1 MTEPILSSIYE
12 SKITGV
18 NTKDRIYS
26 KIHPEMSIKF
36 TENTPVYLLNSII
49 RTIQSKIHSLAFDFD
64 PTASTTDVEID
75 YTNTTP
81 NIDKLEHLVRVISM
95 LQIQLSEEELESMIK
110 TAKEESKMDKKQLSE
125 SKSDTYEF
133 VIDVDNK
140 DIRYLLTTDDIKV
153 YKNDTLIPDLTK
165 KFFPQQYVLKHL
177 AKNQKIVIN
186 MYPSLGT
193 GSVHSRWNIGDGYY
207 DAITK
212 EMNVSPKSSYSSE
225 YLFYKALGSLI
236 QELDVLQSLGEYGK
250 SLEETLKLTA
260 PTSKIFRFY
269 QTTEKN
275 EVIGEL
281 FSKFCYEFGKKK
293 RQYGLNSSVYL
304 RPHVGES
311 CIQFQL
317 GFTRKVSAKFV
328 YDFIQTAKTEL
339 QGILRNI
346 MTQFVSSNE
355 KYKRLTSY

>member
-1 MTEPILSSIYE
+1 MAEPILVSIYD
-12 SKITGV
+12 SKITEV
-18 NTKDRIYS
+18 KSKDFLYS
-26 KIHPEMSIKF
+26 KTQPELSIKF
-36 TENTPVYLLNSII
+36 TENTPVYLLNSVI

-64 PTASTTDVEID
+64 ANASTTDIEID
-75 YTNTTP
+75 YSNTTP
-81 NIDKLEHLVRVISM
+81 TIDKLEHLVRVISM
-95 LQIQLSEEELESMIK
+95 LQVQLSEDELETMIK
-110 TAKEESKMDKKQLSE
+110 TATEESKMDKKQLAE

-133 VIDVDNK
+133 VVDVDNK

-153 YKNDTLIPDLTK
+153 YKNNVLKPELTK

-193 GSVHSRWNIGDGYY
+193 GSVHSRWNVGDGYY

-212 EMNVSPKSSYSSE
+212 EMNISPKSSYSSE
-225 YLFYKALGSLI
+225 YLFYKALNTLI
-236 QELDVLQSLGEYGK
+236 RELDVLQNLGEYGK
-250 SLEETLKLTA
+250 SIEETLKLVA
-260 PTSKIFRFY
+260 PTGKTFRFY

-275 EVIGEL
+275 EVVGEM

-293 RQYGLNSSVYL
+293 RQYGFNSCVYL

-328 YDFIQTAKTEL
+328 YDFIQAAKTEL
-339 QGILRNI
+339 QAIIKTVLD
-346 MTQFVSSNE
+346 QFIKSNE
-355 KYKRLTSY
+355 KYNRLIAY